1 MKETALSSRPQETEN
16 SRQYLL
22 LRTDIVK
29 KTVVV
34 CPWNFISRAS
44 IWQKHMHDHLQ
55 RSRNT
60 YLIFAFVFCFPV
72 YKRLYRSS
80 YLTLSLVELL
90 PILREYSAKE
100 GDIIRKFSVM
110 KRNLE
115 RVTHVEQKLIESSLI
130 LHQEVRTSRTSYSL
144 LVSFFQICP
153 QLGSMNF
160 RWLVSCL
167 LDFKQNGSFLIK
179 ARYNWS
185 NTVDFLISF

>member
-34 CPWNFISRAS
+34 CPLKFYISSLNLAKTHARPLTK
-44 IWQKHMHDHLQ
+44 IEKHIP
-55 RSRNT
+55 
-60 YLIFAFVFCFPV
+60 YFCFCFLLSCIQETIQIGLFDSVTRRAFADTPRIL
-72 YKRLYRSS
+72 YKRRS
-80 YLTLSLVELL
+80 V
-90 PILREYSAKE
+90 I
-100 GDIIRKFSVM
+100 IIRKFRVM

-115 RVTHVEQKLIESSLI
+115 RVTHVEQKLIEISLI
-130 LHQEVRTSRTSYSL
+130 LHQKVRTSMTSYSL

-160 RWLVSCL
+160 R
-167 LDFKQNGSFLIK
+167 
-179 ARYNWS
+179 
-185 NTVDFLISF
+185 